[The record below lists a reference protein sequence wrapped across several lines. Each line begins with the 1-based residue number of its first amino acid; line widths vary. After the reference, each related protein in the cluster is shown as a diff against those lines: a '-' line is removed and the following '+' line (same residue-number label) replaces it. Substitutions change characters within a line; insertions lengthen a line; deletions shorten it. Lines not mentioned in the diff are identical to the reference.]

1 MKRSILFFP
10 CAAFSISGFAA
21 GRYGESDLSGWLTF
35 IGIIMIVW
43 GILEII
49 LFFKVWGMTND
60 VSALKKDHFN
70 ETVFESKGQMARYL
84 RRNLVLGNTE
94 NVKRTL
100 LKNFI
105 DNVEHGYGELQTEG
119 YEKDEKGNDQWVS
132 FRETNLKKSVR
143 PYVENLQKQYDKIGE
158 TLPVYIQRMETFND
172 YYKLFV
178 EDDLT
183 VEVEVNTDAKGTGE

>member
-1 MKRSILFFP
+1 MKRSILFII
-10 CAAFSISGFAA
+10 CAVSAVSGFAA
-21 GRYGESDLSGWLTF
+21 GRYGEPELPGWLTF
-35 IGIIMIVW
+35 IGIVMIVW

-70 ETVFESKGQMARYL
+70 ETVFESKEQMARYL

-105 DNVEHGYGELQTEG
+105 DNVEHGYGELKTEG
-119 YEKDEKGNDQWVS
+119 YEKDEKGDDHWVS
-132 FRETNLKKSVR
+132 FREKNLKESIR
-143 PYVENLQKQYDKIGE
+143 PYVEQLQKQYDKIGE
-158 TLPVYIQRMETFND
+158 EMPVYIQRMNTYAD

-178 EDDLT
+178 KEDLS
-183 VEVEVNTDAKGTGE
+183 VEVEEKNEE

>member
-1 MKRSILFFP
+1 
-10 CAAFSISGFAA
+10 
-21 GRYGESDLSGWLTF
+21 
-35 IGIIMIVW
+35 MIVW

-70 ETVFESKGQMARYL
+70 ETVFESKEQMARYL

-105 DNVEHGYGELQTEG
+105 DNVEHGYGELKTEG
-119 YEKDEKGNDQWVS
+119 YEKDEKGDDHWVS
-132 FRETNLKKSVR
+132 FREKNLKESVR
-143 PYVENLQKQYDKIGE
+143 PYVEQLQKQYDKIGE
-158 TLPVYIQRMETFND
+158 KMPVYIQRMNTYAD

-178 EDDLT
+178 KEDLS
-183 VEVEVNTDAKGTGE
+183 VEVEDKNEE